1 MLNNYDFNHTE
12 NNNEMENEKLLELA
26 ALAECASSHPIS
38 KSLQRAYGKELDR
51 SRVSDIEEISGHGI
65 TARVDG
71 HAVANTYQPLTPS
84 GSHNNNKKNPKNSK
98 KLAKKI
104 GAITLSAVLFG
115 SVAAGSFQAVNYFSP
130 VSKTTNSSSQTSKSN
145 SSSASLLKTTTTSDS
160 SNKGSLDVSDIT
172 TSAMPS
178 IVAITN
184 KSVQEVQD
192 YFSQFGFRGQGQAQT
207 QETESQGSGIII
219 GKNDTEL
226 LMVTNNHVVE
236 GADTLSVCFI
246 DNKGYAANVKGTGAE
261 NDIAVTAV
269 PLDSISDDT
278 MSQIAVASIGDS
290 DSLKVGEQV
299 VAIGNALGY
308 GQSVTTGIVSA
319 VNRALS
325 NNSSDTQDSNSSSD
339 DSSSATYIQTDAAIN
354 PGNSGGAL
362 LNMNGEVIGINSAK
376 LASTEVEGMGYAI
389 PISRV
394 SDIIDNLM
402 NQTTRT
408 KVDSDKQGT
417 IGIKGINVT
426 SDVQE
431 KYNLPE
437 GIYVSEVTSGSAA
450 EKAGITSGSVITKF
464 DGKSVTDIES
474 LQDLLQ
480 YYKAGETVELTLQV
494 PDSDSYKEKTVSI
507 SLGSKSDTSSDGNS
521 QTNGNGNSNDR
532 QQGGSYS
539 PASAFSIR

>member
-1 MLNNYDFNHTE
+1 MMLNNYDFNHTE
-12 NNNEMENEKLLELA
+12 NNNEMENE
-26 ALAECASSHPIS
+26 
-38 KSLQRAYGKELDR
+38 
-51 SRVSDIEEISGHGI
+51 
-65 TARVDG
+65 T
-71 HAVANTYQPLTPS
+71 NTYQPLTPS

-130 VSKTTNSSSQTSKSN
+130 FSKTTNSSSQISKGN

-172 TSAMPS
+172 TAAMPS

-192 YFSQFGFRGQGQAQT
+192 YFSQFGFGGQGQTQT

-246 DNKGYAANVKGTGAE
+246 DNQVYEANVKGTDAE
-261 NDIAVTAV
+261 NDLAVIAV

-319 VNRALS
+319 VNRTLS
-325 NNSSDTQDSNSSSD
+325 SDSSDTQDSNSSD

-507 SLGSKSDTSSDGNS
+507 TLGSKSATSSDSNS
-521 QTNGNGNSNDR
+521 QPERNENSNDR
-532 QQGGSYS
+532 QQSGSYS

>member
-12 NNNEMENEKLLELA
+12 NNNEMENE
-26 ALAECASSHPIS
+26 
-38 KSLQRAYGKELDR
+38 
-51 SRVSDIEEISGHGI
+51 
-65 TARVDG
+65 T
-71 HAVANTYQPLTPS
+71 NTYQPLTPS

-130 VSKTTNSSSQTSKSN
+130 FSKTTGSSGSTASNNSSST
-145 SSSASLLKTTTTSDS
+145 SLLKTTAVSGS
-160 SNKGSLDVSDIT
+160 SNTGSLDVSDIT

-192 YFSQFGFRGQGQAQT
+192 YFSQFGFGGQGQPQT

-219 GKNDTEL
+219 GKNDSEL

-246 DNKGYAANVKGTGAE
+246 DNQVYEAAIKGTDPE
-261 NDIAVTAV
+261 NDLAVIAV

-278 MSQIAVASIGDS
+278 MSKIAVASIGDS

-319 VNRALS
+319 VNRTLS
-325 NNSSDTQDSNSSSD
+325 SDSSDTQDSNSSD

-389 PISRV
+389 AISDVTDTLEQLMNETPRDKVDNHGVLGITGMSV
-394 SDIIDNLM
+394 SDEAS
-402 NQTTRT
+402 QYYG
-408 KVDSDKQGT
+408 V
-417 IGIKGINVT
+417 
-426 SDVQE
+426 
-431 KYNLPE
+431 PE
-437 GIYVSEVTSGSAA
+437 GVLVSEVTDGGAA
-450 EKAGITSGSVITKF
+450 DKAGIKEKSIITEF
-464 DGKSVTDIES
+464 DGKRVRSIDELVSRLEYYEPGEEVEVTLEVAD
-474 LQDLLQ
+474 
-480 YYKAGETVELTLQV
+480 G
-494 PDSDSYKEKTVSI
+494 DSYKEKKVTVT
-507 SLGSKSDTSSDGNS
+507 LGENPDADSSDSKDTSSKDDAQAEDSQDDSQDQEDQSTDSLLQDFENQQADGTAYEQFFGFLN
-521 QTNGNGNSNDR
+521 
-532 QQGGSYS
+532 
-539 PASAFSIR
+539 

>member
-1 MLNNYDFNHTE
+1 MMLNNYDFNHTE
-12 NNNEMENEKLLELA
+12 NNNEMENE
-26 ALAECASSHPIS
+26 
-38 KSLQRAYGKELDR
+38 
-51 SRVSDIEEISGHGI
+51 
-65 TARVDG
+65 T
-71 HAVANTYQPLTPS
+71 NTYQPLTPS

-145 SSSASLLKTTTTSDS
+145 SSSSSLLKTTTTSDS

-192 YFSQFGFRGQGQAQT
+192 YFSQFGFRGQGQTQT

-246 DNKGYAANVKGTGAE
+246 DNKVYEANVKGTDAE
-261 NDIAVTAV
+261 NDLAVIAV

-507 SLGSKSDTSSDGNS
+507 TLGSKSATSSDSNS
-521 QTNGNGNSNDR
+521 QPERNENSNDR
-532 QQGGSYS
+532 QQSGSYS

>member
-1 MLNNYDFNHTE
+1 MMLNNYDFNHTE
-12 NNNEMENEKLLELA
+12 NNNEMENE
-26 ALAECASSHPIS
+26 
-38 KSLQRAYGKELDR
+38 
-51 SRVSDIEEISGHGI
+51 
-65 TARVDG
+65 T
-71 HAVANTYQPLTPS
+71 NTYQPLTPS

-130 VSKTTNSSSQTSKSN
+130 FSKTTGSSGSTASNNSSST
-145 SSSASLLKTTTTSDS
+145 SLLKTTAVSGS
-160 SNKGSLDVSDIT
+160 SNTGSLDVSDIT

-192 YFSQFGFRGQGQAQT
+192 YFSQFGFGGQGQPQT

-219 GKNDTEL
+219 GKNDSEL

-246 DNKGYAANVKGTGAE
+246 DNQVYEAAIKGTDPE
-261 NDIAVTAV
+261 NDLAVIAV

-278 MSQIAVASIGDS
+278 MSKIAVASIGDS

-319 VNRALS
+319 VNRPLS
-325 NNSSDTQDSNSSSD
+325 SNSSDTQDSNSSD

-507 SLGSKSDTSSDGNS
+507 TLGSKSATSSDSNS
-521 QTNGNGNSNDR
+521 QPERNENSNDR
-532 QQGGSYS
+532 QQSGSYS

>member
-1 MLNNYDFNHTE
+1 MMLNNYDFNHTE
-12 NNNEMENEKLLELA
+12 NNNEMENE
-26 ALAECASSHPIS
+26 
-38 KSLQRAYGKELDR
+38 
-51 SRVSDIEEISGHGI
+51 
-65 TARVDG
+65 T
-71 HAVANTYQPLTPS
+71 NTYQPLTPS

-192 YFSQFGFRGQGQAQT
+192 YFSQFGFGGQGQPQT

-219 GKNDTEL
+219 GKNDSEL

-246 DNKGYAANVKGTGAE
+246 DNKVYEANVKGTDAE
-261 NDIAVTAV
+261 NDLAVIAV

-319 VNRALS
+319 VNRTLS
-325 NNSSDTQDSNSSSD
+325 SDSSDTQDSNSSSD

-464 DGKSVTDIES
+464 DGKSVTDIEN

>member
-12 NNNEMENEKLLELA
+12 NNNEMENE
-26 ALAECASSHPIS
+26 
-38 KSLQRAYGKELDR
+38 
-51 SRVSDIEEISGHGI
+51 
-65 TARVDG
+65 T
-71 HAVANTYQPLTPS
+71 NTYQPLTPS

-130 VSKTTNSSSQTSKSN
+130 FSKTTGSSGSTASNNSSST
-145 SSSASLLKTTTTSDS
+145 SLLKTTAVSGS
-160 SNKGSLDVSDIT
+160 SNTGSLDVSDIT

-192 YFSQFGFRGQGQAQT
+192 YFSQFGFGGQGQPQT

-219 GKNDTEL
+219 GKNDSEL

-246 DNKGYAANVKGTGAE
+246 DNKVYEANVKGTDAE
-261 NDIAVTAV
+261 NDLAVIAV

-507 SLGSKSDTSSDGNS
+507 TLGSKSATSSDSNS
-521 QTNGNGNSNDR
+521 QPERNENSNDR

>member
-1 MLNNYDFNHTE
+1 MMLNNYDFNHTE
-12 NNNEMENEKLLELA
+12 NNNEMENE
-26 ALAECASSHPIS
+26 
-38 KSLQRAYGKELDR
+38 
-51 SRVSDIEEISGHGI
+51 
-65 TARVDG
+65 T
-71 HAVANTYQPLTPS
+71 NTYQPLTPS

-130 VSKTTNSSSQTSKSN
+130 FSKTTGSSDSTTSNNSSST
-145 SSSASLLKTTTTSDS
+145 SLLKTTAVSGS
-160 SNKGSLDVSDIT
+160 SNTGSLDVSDIT

-192 YFSQFGFRGQGQAQT
+192 YFSQFGFGGQGQPQT

-219 GKNDTEL
+219 GKNDSEL

-246 DNKGYAANVKGTGAE
+246 DNQVYEAAIKGTDPE
-261 NDIAVTAV
+261 NDLAVIAV

-278 MSQIAVASIGDS
+278 MSKIAVASIGDS

-319 VNRALS
+319 VNRTLS
-325 NNSSDTQDSNSSSD
+325 SNSSDTQDSNSSSD

-431 KYNLPE
+431 KYNLPK

-507 SLGSKSDTSSDGNS
+507 TLGSKSATSSDSNS
-521 QTNGNGNSNDR
+521 QPERNENSNDR
-532 QQGGSYS
+532 QQGDSYS

>member
-1 MLNNYDFNHTE
+1 MMLNNYDFNHTE
-12 NNNEMENEKLLELA
+12 NNNEMENE
-26 ALAECASSHPIS
+26 
-38 KSLQRAYGKELDR
+38 
-51 SRVSDIEEISGHGI
+51 
-65 TARVDG
+65 T
-71 HAVANTYQPLTPS
+71 NTYQPLTPS

-130 VSKTTNSSSQTSKSN
+130 FSKTTGSSDSTASNNSSST
-145 SSSASLLKTTTTSDS
+145 SLLKTTAVSGS
-160 SNKGSLDVSDIT
+160 SNTGSLDVSDIT

-192 YFSQFGFRGQGQAQT
+192 YFSQFGFGGQGQPQT

-219 GKNDTEL
+219 GKNDSEL

-246 DNKGYAANVKGTGAE
+246 DNQVYEAAIKGTDPE
-261 NDIAVTAV
+261 NDLAVIAV

-278 MSQIAVASIGDS
+278 MSKIAVASIGDS

-319 VNRALS
+319 VNRTLS
-325 NNSSDTQDSNSSSD
+325 SNSSDTQDSNSSSD

-431 KYNLPE
+431 KYNLPK

-507 SLGSKSDTSSDGNS
+507 TLGSKSATSSDSNS
-521 QTNGNGNSNDR
+521 QPERNENSNDR

>member
-12 NNNEMENEKLLELA
+12 NNNEMENERNA
-26 ALAECASSHPIS
+26 
-38 KSLQRAYGKELDR
+38 
-51 SRVSDIEEISGHGI
+51 
-65 TARVDG
+65 
-71 HAVANTYQPLTPS
+71 YQPLTPS
-84 GSHNNNKKNPKNSK
+84 GSHNNKKKNTKTSK
-98 KLAKKI
+98 KFAKKI

-145 SSSASLLKTTTTSDS
+145 SSSTSLLKTTTTSDS

-192 YFSQFGFRGQGQAQT
+192 YFSQFVFGGQGQPQT

-219 GKNDTEL
+219 VKNDSEL

-246 DNKGYAANVKGTGAE
+246 DNQVYEAAIKGTDPE
-261 NDIAVTAV
+261 NDLAVIAV

-278 MSQIAVASIGDS
+278 MSKIAVASIGDS

-319 VNRALS
+319 VNRTLS
-325 NNSSDTQDSNSSSD
+325 NDSSDTQDSEASSG

-507 SLGSKSDTSSDGNS
+507 TLGSKSATSSDSNS
-521 QTNGNGNSNDR
+521 QPERNENSNDR

>member
-12 NNNEMENEKLLELA
+12 NNNEMENE
-26 ALAECASSHPIS
+26 
-38 KSLQRAYGKELDR
+38 
-51 SRVSDIEEISGHGI
+51 
-65 TARVDG
+65 T
-71 HAVANTYQPLTPS
+71 NTYQPLTPS

-192 YFSQFGFRGQGQAQT
+192 YFSQFGFRGQGQTQT

-246 DNKGYAANVKGTGAE
+246 DNKVYEANVKGTDAE
-261 NDIAVTAV
+261 NDLAVIAV

-408 KVDSDKQGT
+408 KIDSDKQGT

>member
-12 NNNEMENEKLLELA
+12 NNNEMENE
-26 ALAECASSHPIS
+26 
-38 KSLQRAYGKELDR
+38 
-51 SRVSDIEEISGHGI
+51 
-65 TARVDG
+65 T
-71 HAVANTYQPLTPS
+71 NTYQPLTPS

-130 VSKTTNSSSQTSKSN
+130 VSKTTGSSGSTTSNNSSST
-145 SSSASLLKTTTTSDS
+145 SLLKTTAVSGS
-160 SNKGSLDVSDIT
+160 SNTGSLDVSDIT

-192 YFSQFGFRGQGQAQT
+192 YFSQFGFGGQGQPQT

-219 GKNDTEL
+219 GKNDSEL

-246 DNKGYAANVKGTGAE
+246 DNQVYEANVKGTDAE
-261 NDIAVTAV
+261 NDLAVIAV

-319 VNRALS
+319 VNRTLS
-325 NNSSDTQDSNSSSD
+325 SDSSDTQDSNSSSD

-408 KVDSDKQGT
+408 KVDSDKQGA

-494 PDSDSYKEKTVSI
+494 PDSDSYKEKTFSI
-507 SLGSKSDTSSDGNS
+507 TLGSKSATSSDSNS
-521 QTNGNGNSNDR
+521 QPERNENSNDR

>member
-12 NNNEMENEKLLELA
+12 NNNEMENE
-26 ALAECASSHPIS
+26 
-38 KSLQRAYGKELDR
+38 
-51 SRVSDIEEISGHGI
+51 
-65 TARVDG
+65 T
-71 HAVANTYQPLTPS
+71 NTYQPLTPS

-130 VSKTTNSSSQTSKSN
+130 VSKTTGSSGSTTSNNSSST
-145 SSSASLLKTTTTSDS
+145 SLLKTTAVSGS
-160 SNKGSLDVSDIT
+160 SNTGSLDVSDIT

-192 YFSQFGFRGQGQAQT
+192 YFSQFGFGGQGQPQT

-219 GKNDTEL
+219 GKNDSEL

-246 DNKGYAANVKGTGAE
+246 DNQVYEANVKGTDAE
-261 NDIAVTAV
+261 NDLAVIAV

>member
-1 MLNNYDFNHTE
+1 MMLNNYDFNHTE
-12 NNNEMENEKLLELA
+12 NNNEMKNETNA
-26 ALAECASSHPIS
+26 
-38 KSLQRAYGKELDR
+38 
-51 SRVSDIEEISGHGI
+51 
-65 TARVDG
+65 
-71 HAVANTYQPLTPS
+71 YQPLTPS
-84 GSHNNNKKNPKNSK
+84 GNHNDNKKNPKNSK

-130 VSKTTNSSSQTSKSN
+130 FSKTTNSSGSTTSNN
-145 SSSASLLKTTTTSDS
+145 SSSTSLLKTTAVSGS
-160 SNKGSLDVSDIT
+160 SNTGSLDVSDIT

-192 YFSQFGFRGQGQAQT
+192 YFSQFGFGGQGQTQT

-219 GKNDTEL
+219 GKNDSEL

-246 DNKGYAANVKGTGAE
+246 DNQVYEAAIKGTDPE
-261 NDIAVTAV
+261 NDLAVIAV

-319 VNRALS
+319 VNRTLS
-325 NNSSDTQDSNSSSD
+325 SDSSDTQDSNSSD
-339 DSSSATYIQTDAAIN
+339 DSSSAIYIQTDAAIN

-450 EKAGITSGSVITKF
+450 DKAGITSGSVITKF

-480 YYKAGETVELTLQV
+480 YYEAGETVELTLQV
-494 PDSDSYKEKTVSI
+494 PDGDSYKEKTVSI
-507 SLGSKSDTSSDGNS
+507 TLGSKSDTSSDGNS
-521 QTNGNGNSNDR
+521 QTERNENSNDR
-532 QQGGSYS
+532 QQSGSYS

>member
-1 MLNNYDFNHTE
+1 MMLNNYDFNHTE
-12 NNNEMENEKLLELA
+12 NNNEMENE
-26 ALAECASSHPIS
+26 
-38 KSLQRAYGKELDR
+38 
-51 SRVSDIEEISGHGI
+51 
-65 TARVDG
+65 T
-71 HAVANTYQPLTPS
+71 NTYQPLTPS

-178 IVAITN
+178 IVSITN

-192 YFSQFGFRGQGQAQT
+192 YFSQFGFGGQGQTQT

-246 DNKGYAANVKGTGAE
+246 DNKVYEANVKGTDAE
-261 NDIAVTAV
+261 NDLAVIAV

-426 SDVQE
+426 SDVQK

-450 EKAGITSGSVITKF
+450 EKAGITSGSIITKF

-507 SLGSKSDTSSDGNS
+507 TLGSKSDTSSDGNS

>member
-1 MLNNYDFNHTE
+1 MMLNNYDFNHTE
-12 NNNEMENEKLLELA
+12 NNNEMENE
-26 ALAECASSHPIS
+26 
-38 KSLQRAYGKELDR
+38 
-51 SRVSDIEEISGHGI
+51 
-65 TARVDG
+65 T
-71 HAVANTYQPLTPS
+71 NTYQPLTPS

-246 DNKGYAANVKGTGAE
+246 DNKVYEANVKGTDAE
-261 NDIAVTAV
+261 NDLAVIAV

-319 VNRALS
+319 VNRAL
-325 NNSSDTQDSNSSSD
+325 SNSSSD

-507 SLGSKSDTSSDGNS
+507 SLGSKSDISSDGNS

>member
-12 NNNEMENEKLLELA
+12 NNNEMENE
-26 ALAECASSHPIS
+26 
-38 KSLQRAYGKELDR
+38 
-51 SRVSDIEEISGHGI
+51 
-65 TARVDG
+65 T
-71 HAVANTYQPLTPS
+71 NTYQPLTPS

-145 SSSASLLKTTTTSDS
+145 SSSTSLLKTTTTSDS

-192 YFSQFGFRGQGQAQT
+192 YFSQFGFGGQGQPQT

-219 GKNDTEL
+219 GKNDSEL

-246 DNKGYAANVKGTGAE
+246 DNQVYEANVKGTDAE
-261 NDIAVTAV
+261 NDLAVIAV

-319 VNRALS
+319 VNRTLS
-325 NNSSDTQDSNSSSD
+325 SDSSDTQDSNSSSD

-431 KYNLPE
+431 KYGLPE

-450 EKAGITSGSVITKF
+450 DKAGITSGSVITKF

-480 YYKAGETVELTLQV
+480 YYEAGETVELTLQV
-494 PDSDSYKEKTVSI
+494 PDGDSYKEKTVSI
-507 SLGSKSDTSSDGNS
+507 TLGSKSDTSSDGNS
-521 QTNGNGNSNDR
+521 QTERNENSNDR
-532 QQGGSYS
+532 QQSGSYS

>member
-12 NNNEMENEKLLELA
+12 NNNEMENE
-26 ALAECASSHPIS
+26 
-38 KSLQRAYGKELDR
+38 
-51 SRVSDIEEISGHGI
+51 
-65 TARVDG
+65 T
-71 HAVANTYQPLTPS
+71 NTYQPLTPS

-130 VSKTTNSSSQTSKSN
+130 FSKTTGSSDSTASNNSSST
-145 SSSASLLKTTTTSDS
+145 SLLKTTAVSGS
-160 SNKGSLDVSDIT
+160 SNTGSLDVSDIT

-192 YFSQFGFRGQGQAQT
+192 YFSQFGFGGQGQPQT

-219 GKNDTEL
+219 GKNDSEL

-246 DNKGYAANVKGTGAE
+246 DNQVYEAAIKGTDPE
-261 NDIAVTAV
+261 NDLAVIAV

-278 MSQIAVASIGDS
+278 MSKIAVASIGDS

-319 VNRALS
+319 VNRTLS
-325 NNSSDTQDSNSSSD
+325 SNSSDTQDSNSSSD

-507 SLGSKSDTSSDGNS
+507 TLGSKSATSSDSNS
-521 QTNGNGNSNDR
+521 QPERNENSNDR

>member
-12 NNNEMENEKLLELA
+12 NNNEMENE
-26 ALAECASSHPIS
+26 
-38 KSLQRAYGKELDR
+38 R
-51 SRVSDIEEISGHGI
+51 
-65 TARVDG
+65 
-71 HAVANTYQPLTPS
+71 NTYQPLTPS
-84 GSHNNNKKNPKNSK
+84 GNHNDNKKNPKNSK

-130 VSKTTNSSSQTSKSN
+130 FSKTTSSSGSTTSNNSSST
-145 SSSASLLKTTTTSDS
+145 SLLKTTAVSGS
-160 SNKGSLDVSDIT
+160 SNTGSLDVSDIT

-192 YFSQFGFRGQGQAQT
+192 YFSQFGFGGQGQTQT

-219 GKNDTEL
+219 GKNDSEL

-246 DNKGYAANVKGTGAE
+246 DNQVYEAAIKGTDPE
-261 NDIAVTAV
+261 NDLAVIAV

-319 VNRALS
+319 VNRTLS
-325 NNSSDTQDSNSSSD
+325 SDSSDTQDSEASSG

-426 SDVQE
+426 SDVQD
-431 KYNLPE
+431 KYGLPE

-450 EKAGITSGSVITKF
+450 DKAGITSGSVITKF

-480 YYKAGETVELTLQV
+480 YYEAGETVELTLQV
-494 PDSDSYKEKTVSI
+494 PDGDSYKEKTVSI
-507 SLGSKSDTSSDGNS
+507 TLGSKSDTSSDGNS
-521 QTNGNGNSNDR
+521 QTERNENSNDR
-532 QQGGSYS
+532 QQSGSYS

>member
-1 MLNNYDFNHTE
+1 MMLNNYDFNHTE
-12 NNNEMENEKLLELA
+12 NNNEMENE
-26 ALAECASSHPIS
+26 
-38 KSLQRAYGKELDR
+38 
-51 SRVSDIEEISGHGI
+51 
-65 TARVDG
+65 T
-71 HAVANTYQPLTPS
+71 NTYQPLTPS

-192 YFSQFGFRGQGQAQT
+192 YFSQFGFRDQGQAQT

-246 DNKGYAANVKGTGAE
+246 DNKVYEANVKGTDAE
-261 NDIAVTAV
+261 NDLAVIAV

>member
-1 MLNNYDFNHTE
+1 MMLNYYDFNHTE
-12 NNNEMENEKLLELA
+12 NNNEMENE
-26 ALAECASSHPIS
+26 
-38 KSLQRAYGKELDR
+38 
-51 SRVSDIEEISGHGI
+51 
-65 TARVDG
+65 T
-71 HAVANTYQPLTPS
+71 NTYQPLTPS

-130 VSKTTNSSSQTSKSN
+130 FSKTTGSSGSTASNNSSST
-145 SSSASLLKTTTTSDS
+145 SLLKTTAVSGS
-160 SNKGSLDVSDIT
+160 SNTGSLDVSDIT

-192 YFSQFGFRGQGQAQT
+192 YFSQFGFGGQGQPQT

-219 GKNDTEL
+219 GKNDSEL

-246 DNKGYAANVKGTGAE
+246 DNQVYEAAIKGTDPE
-261 NDIAVTAV
+261 NDLAVIAV

-278 MSQIAVASIGDS
+278 MSKIAVASIGDS

-319 VNRALS
+319 VNRTLS
-325 NNSSDTQDSNSSSD
+325 SDSSDTQDSNSSD

-507 SLGSKSDTSSDGNS
+507 TLGSKSATSSDSNS
-521 QTNGNGNSNDR
+521 QPERNENSNDR
-532 QQGGSYS
+532 QQSGSYS

>member
-1 MLNNYDFNHTE
+1 MMLNNYDFNHTE
-12 NNNEMENEKLLELA
+12 NNNEMENE
-26 ALAECASSHPIS
+26 
-38 KSLQRAYGKELDR
+38 
-51 SRVSDIEEISGHGI
+51 
-65 TARVDG
+65 T
-71 HAVANTYQPLTPS
+71 NTYQPLTPS

-130 VSKTTNSSSQTSKSN
+130 FSKTTGSSDSTASNNSSST
-145 SSSASLLKTTTTSDS
+145 SLLKTTAVSGS
-160 SNKGSLDVSDIT
+160 SNTGSLDVSDIT

-192 YFSQFGFRGQGQAQT
+192 YFSQFGFGGQGQPQT

-219 GKNDTEL
+219 GKNDSEL

-246 DNKGYAANVKGTGAE
+246 DNQVYEAAIKGTDPE
-261 NDIAVTAV
+261 NDLAVIAV

-278 MSQIAVASIGDS
+278 MSKIAVASIGDS

-319 VNRALS
+319 VNRTLS
-325 NNSSDTQDSNSSSD
+325 SNSSDTQDSNSSSD

-431 KYNLPE
+431 KYNLPK

-507 SLGSKSDTSSDGNS
+507 TLGSKSATSSDSNS
-521 QTNGNGNSNDR
+521 QPERNENSTDR

>member
-12 NNNEMENEKLLELA
+12 NNTELIPKK
-26 ALAECASSHPIS
+26 ES
-38 KSLQRAYGKELDR
+38 KE
-51 SRVSDIEEISGHGI
+51 SR
-65 TARVDG
+65 
-71 HAVANTYQPLTPS
+71 
-84 GSHNNNKKNPKNSK
+84 

-145 SSSASLLKTTTTSDS
+145 SSSASLLKTTTTSNS

-178 IVAITN
+178 IVSITN

-192 YFSQFGFRGQGQAQT
+192 YFSQFGFGGQGQTQT

-246 DNKGYAANVKGTGAE
+246 DNQVYEANVKGTDAE
-261 NDIAVTAV
+261 NDLAVIAV

-278 MSQIAVASIGDS
+278 MSKIAVASIGDS

-319 VNRALS
+319 INRTLS
-325 NNSSDTQDSNSSSD
+325 SDSSDTQDSNSSSD

-402 NQTTRT
+402 HQTTRT

-431 KYNLPE
+431 KYNLPK

-507 SLGSKSDTSSDGNS
+507 TLGSKSATSSDSNS
-521 QTNGNGNSNDR
+521 QPERNENSNDR

>member
-1 MLNNYDFNHTE
+1 MMLNNYDFNHTE
-12 NNNEMENEKLLELA
+12 NNNEMENE
-26 ALAECASSHPIS
+26 
-38 KSLQRAYGKELDR
+38 
-51 SRVSDIEEISGHGI
+51 
-65 TARVDG
+65 T
-71 HAVANTYQPLTPS
+71 NTYQPLTPS

-130 VSKTTNSSSQTSKSN
+130 FSKTTGSSGSTASNNSSST
-145 SSSASLLKTTTTSDS
+145 SLLKTTAVSGS
-160 SNKGSLDVSDIT
+160 SNTGSLDVSDIT

-192 YFSQFGFRGQGQAQT
+192 YFSQFGFGGQGQPQT

-219 GKNDTEL
+219 GKNDSEL

-246 DNKGYAANVKGTGAE
+246 DNKVYEANVKGTDAE
-261 NDIAVTAV
+261 NDLAVIAV

-507 SLGSKSDTSSDGNS
+507 TLGSKSATSSDSNS
-521 QTNGNGNSNDR
+521 QPERNENSNDR
-532 QQGGSYS
+532 QQDGSYS

>member
-1 MLNNYDFNHTE
+1 MMLNNYDFNHTE
-12 NNNEMENEKLLELA
+12 NNNEMENE
-26 ALAECASSHPIS
+26 
-38 KSLQRAYGKELDR
+38 
-51 SRVSDIEEISGHGI
+51 
-65 TARVDG
+65 T
-71 HAVANTYQPLTPS
+71 NTYQPLTPS

-192 YFSQFGFRGQGQAQT
+192 YFSQFGFRGQGQTQT

-226 LMVTNNHVVE
+226 LMVTNNHVVK

-246 DNKGYAANVKGTGAE
+246 DNKVYEANVKGTDAE
-261 NDIAVTAV
+261 NDLAVIAV

>member
-12 NNNEMENEKLLELA
+12 NNNEMENE
-26 ALAECASSHPIS
+26 
-38 KSLQRAYGKELDR
+38 R
-51 SRVSDIEEISGHGI
+51 
-65 TARVDG
+65 
-71 HAVANTYQPLTPS
+71 NTYQPLTPS
-84 GSHNNNKKNPKNSK
+84 GNHNDNKKNPKNSK
-98 KLAKKI
+98 KLANKI

-130 VSKTTNSSSQTSKSN
+130 FSKTTSSSGSTTSNNSSST
-145 SSSASLLKTTTTSDS
+145 SLLKTTAVSGS
-160 SNKGSLDVSDIT
+160 SNTGSLDVSDIT

-192 YFSQFGFRGQGQAQT
+192 YFSQFGFGGQGQTQT

-219 GKNDTEL
+219 GKNDSEL

-246 DNKGYAANVKGTGAE
+246 DNQVYEAAIKGTDPE
-261 NDIAVTAV
+261 NDLAVIAV

-319 VNRALS
+319 VNRTLS
-325 NNSSDTQDSNSSSD
+325 SDSSDTQDSNSSSD

-431 KYNLPE
+431 KYGLPE

-450 EKAGITSGSVITKF
+450 DKAGITSGSVITKF
-464 DGKSVTDIES
+464 DGKSVNDIES

-480 YYKAGETVELTLQV
+480 YYEAGETVELTLQV
-494 PDSDSYKEKTVSI
+494 PDGDSYKEKTVSI
-507 SLGSKSDTSSDGNS
+507 TLGNKSDNSSDGNS
-521 QTNGNGNSNDR
+521 QTERNENSNDR
-532 QQGGSYS
+532 QQGDSYS

>member
-12 NNNEMENEKLLELA
+12 NNNEMENE
-26 ALAECASSHPIS
+26 
-38 KSLQRAYGKELDR
+38 R
-51 SRVSDIEEISGHGI
+51 
-65 TARVDG
+65 
-71 HAVANTYQPLTPS
+71 NTYQPLTPS
-84 GSHNNNKKNPKNSK
+84 GNHNDNKKNPKNSK

-130 VSKTTNSSSQTSKSN
+130 FSKTTSSSGSTTSNNSSST
-145 SSSASLLKTTTTSDS
+145 SLLKTTAVSGS
-160 SNKGSLDVSDIT
+160 SNTGSLDVSDIT

-192 YFSQFGFRGQGQAQT
+192 YFSQFGFGGQGQTQT

-219 GKNDTEL
+219 GKNDSEL

-246 DNKGYAANVKGTGAE
+246 DNQVYEAAIKGTDPE
-261 NDIAVTAV
+261 NDLAVIAV

-319 VNRALS
+319 VNRTLS
-325 NNSSDTQDSNSSSD
+325 SDSSDTQDSNSSSD

-431 KYNLPE
+431 KYGLPE

-450 EKAGITSGSVITKF
+450 DKAGITSGSVITKF

-480 YYKAGETVELTLQV
+480 YYEAGETVELTLQV
-494 PDSDSYKEKTVSI
+494 PDGDSYKEKTVSI
-507 SLGSKSDTSSDGNS
+507 TLGSKSDTSSDGNS
-521 QTNGNGNSNDR
+521 QTERNENSNDR
-532 QQGGSYS
+532 QQSGSYS